1 MGLMRRSAA
10 LLLAIGGTLFAVP
23 AAAAPP
29 VWQPVAEIAGMV
41 DAVTPFAQGIPRV
54 DSSPSP
60 APSVAATPSPSPSRR
75 RTPQSPAAFFA
86 VIVALVVLGA
96 GAMAVVRARWR

>member
-10 LLLAIGGTLFAVP
+10 LLLALAGTLLAVP

-29 VWQPVAEIAGMV
+29 VWQPVAEIAG
-41 DAVTPFAQGIPRV
+41 VTPFTQGIPRV

-60 APSVAATPSPSPSRR
+60 SVAATPTPSPNPRR
-75 RTPQSPAAFFA
+75 SPQSPAAFFA
-86 VIVALVVLGA
+86 IIVAVAVLGA
-96 GAMAVVRARWR
+96 GALAVVRARWR